1 MTTVTVKKEDR
12 KTLSSQN
19 GCVEIQDSSNED
31 NIFNSLHSLEL
42 EEKNLA
48 GQRENLRSLLQQLES
63 KANEEIEKRKR
74 KVESL
79 NSEVSE
85 LKRKCKKYADWV
97 NSDSALGRNDAD
109 P

>member
-19 GCVEIQDSSNED
+19 GCVEIQDTSNED
-31 NIFNSLHSLEL
+31 TIFDSLHSLEL

-74 KVESL
+74 KLESL

>member
-19 GCVEIQDSSNED
+19 GCIETQDTSNED
-31 NIFNSLHSLEL
+31 SIFNSLHSLEL
-42 EEKNLA
+42 EEKNLG

-97 NSDSALGRNDAD
+97 NSDSALGRNEAD